1 MNSNT
6 PIIILSRNYSNGLA
20 VARSLGAEGFKIY
33 FIASS
38 FREGA
43 NDIAAKS
50 KYINKFSEI
59 VSSKV
64 GDEGHDL
71 DLINEIMKYAGRFED
86 KPVLFPTDDYTAS
99 IMDNNRDALSPY
111 FLMPEI
117 GDGKQGTLSSYM
129 DKTLQLRMAKEIGL
143 NTPVS
148 MAVSLRDDEIAL
160 PEGIP
165 YPCFVK
171 PIQSIM
177 GYKTEMK
184 VCSDEDELR
193 DHLAGMRE
201 RYSDRDVLVQEF
213 LDIDTEYASAGV
225 CLDQAVIL
233 PALIRKTRIGQHG
246 RGVTLTGELV
256 PFDVLGE
263 DVCKKAIELLQ
274 SFHYTGNFGME
285 FNVVDGKVYFNEVNL
300 RSAGESYAYFKS
312 GVNLPL
318 IFVRHLRGEDAG
330 YEESSFTGIGKTMLY
345 DKIAWEDYA
354 YGDLTWTE
362 LSRCTDEAD
371 LSILCDADDPEPG
384 DAFMEAMINKKDA
397 ETRKHRR
404 VELREKCIE
413 RSSKARG
420 WDRDT
425 AEQWLDSA
433 REKYDLTY
441 RDILKYRFWE
451 SSEEDQD
458 AAYEDLKRKKESR
471 AERRNDEKPLVV
483 VLSRIYSTGLAV
495 VRSLGAEGYPVD
507 YIGNCLKEGQTEI
520 AAQSKYINRSVEVV
534 SRKVAGGG
542 DGIIIKELLKYR
554 RLKKKDERIVLFPT
568 DDYTASVMDA
578 NRDSLSK
585 IFVMPHITDGS
596 EGLMVQKMRKT
607 VQRKMAMAAG
617 LNVPKEWIM
626 DLREKDIVIPEDMV
640 YPCFV
645 KPAESITGY
654 KREMRICRSEKTL
667 WDHIYKLKNRYSN
680 REILIQEFLE
690 IDYEIDMSGICF
702 DQEVIIPAI
711 IKKTQVAQYERGV
724 TLAGKVVPFEELDE
738 MTRLGLIRLMKAFR
752 YNGMFDLE
760 LNVVGGKIY
769 FNEVNLRSGGPNYSY
784 FMSGANLPVVAVK
797 GLLGQQYDEE
807 LAKVDSYGKDFIYE
821 KVAWDDYAAGFIN
834 KRQLNKML
842 AKADIRLLE
851 SLDDPAPTEL
861 FNQKTSTEAEEK
873 REKYKRKKKRRLKNK
888 IKRKISKASGNLGL
902 IARGYPQGFKK
913 NKRDPQSTNPR
924 VLVAG
929 RNWCSNL
936 CMAKSLGEGGFEA
949 EVLRIV
955 QRKPKD
961 SNLLKWLKPEKYSKY
976 VKAFYFL
983 NSRRNSRRIVNRLKA
998 IADPDWK
1005 EHENSEI
1012 ITDNVAIP
1020 PEKRMLIIPADDL
1033 VAHTIDIYYD
1043 ELSDYYKM
1051 PSIDGKGG
1059 GIAELMN
1066 KDVQKKLA
1074 REAGLP
1080 VLNSCVISS
1089 AEKEIIIPDS
1099 VHYPCFIKPNVS
1111 RNSSKSAMMRC
1122 DSRDELLEVLTERKL
1137 SGKQFELLVED
1148 FVEIKREL
1156 SYLGLST
1163 VDGVVC
1169 PGYFEAVVEGEGSHR
1184 GVALLGRLL
1193 PVEEAEPLMSEVVK
1207 FIESLKFNGLFD
1219 VDLIEARDG
1228 TIYFVELNMR
1238 YGASGYALTKGGA
1251 NLPAM
1256 FADYMFNGTPIDK
1269 DCRIN
1274 NAGQTFTSE
1283 KVLIDEYRE
1292 GIIDLDLVDKM
1303 MDEADIHFIMS
1314 DDDPKPYTHMNKL
1327 YSKAKELREE
1337 TLRKAAEEAAAEEA
1351 AAKEDDQ

>member
-1 MNSNT
+1 MSKGI

-20 VARSLGAEGFKIY
+20 VARSLGSEGYAIY

-43 NDIAAKS
+43 NEIAAKS
-50 KYINKFSEI
+50 KYIKEFGEV
-59 VSSKV
+59 VSKKV
-64 GDEGHDL
+64 SDEDSDP
-71 DLINEIMKYAGRFED
+71 DLINEIMKYAGRFES

-99 IMDNNRDALSPY
+99 MMDNSRDDLSPY

-117 GDGKQGTLSSYM
+117 GDGKQGSLTSYM
-129 DKTLQLRMAKEIGL
+129 DKALQLSMAEKAGL

-148 MAVSLRDDEIAL
+148 MTVSLRDEEIAL
-160 PEGIP
+160 PEGVP
-165 YPCFVK
+165 YPCYVK
-171 PIQSIM
+171 PIQSIS

-184 VCSDEDELR
+184 ICEDEKELR
-193 DHLAGMRE
+193 EHLSLMRE
-201 RYSDRDVLVQEF
+201 RYSNRDVMLQEY

-225 CLDQAVIL
+225 CLDQKVIL

-256 PFDVLGE
+256 PFEVLGE
-263 DVCKKAIELLQ
+263 DVCEKAIELLK
-274 SFHYTGNFGME
+274 SFHYIGNFGME
-285 FNVVDGKVYFNEVNL
+285 FNVVNGKVYFNEVNL

-312 GVNLPL
+312 GINLPL
-318 IFVRHLRGEDAG
+318 IFVKHLLGEDTAS
-330 YEESSFTGIGKTMLY
+330 EEGSFDGIGKTLLY

-354 YGDLTWTE
+354 YGQLSWTE
-362 LSRCTDEAD
+362 LNRCIEEAEMK
-371 LSILCDADDPEPG
+371 ILCDVDDPEPG
-384 DAFMEAMINKKDA
+384 DAFVEKMVIKREDENKK
-397 ETRKHRR
+397 RKRLERR
-404 VELREKCIE
+404 ERCIE
-413 RSSKARG
+413 KSAEETG

-425 AEQWLDSA
+425 AEQWLDRA
-433 REKYDLTY
+433 RDKYGLTY
-441 RDILKYRFWE
+441 RDYVRYKFWE
-451 SSEEDQD
+451 YPEEEQD
-458 AAYEDLKRKKESR
+458 AAFEELTSKKEAR
-471 AERRNDEKPLVV
+471 AEKRENEKPLVV

-495 VRSLGAEGYPVD
+495 VRSLGAGGYPID
-507 YIGNCLKEGQTEI
+507 YVGNCHAEGQSSI
-520 AAQSKYINRSVEVV
+520 AAASKYINRSVEVV

-542 DGIIIKELLKYR
+542 DELIMDELLKYADI
-554 RLKKKDERIVLFPT
+554 KKKDERIVLFPT

-578 NRDSLSK
+578 NRNALKK
-585 IFVMPHITDGS
+585 IFVMPYITDGK
-596 EGLMVQKMRKT
+596 EGLMVHKMRKT
-607 VQRKMAMAAG
+607 VQRKMAMEAG

-667 WDHIYKLKNRYSN
+667 WDHLLKLKNRYSN

-702 DQEVIIPAI
+702 DQKVMIPAI

-724 TLAGKVVPFEELDE
+724 TLAGNVVPFEELDE
-738 MTRLGLIRLMKAFR
+738 ETRLGLIRLMKAFR

-760 LNVVGGKIY
+760 LNVVGDKLY

-784 FMSGANLPVVAVK
+784 FMSGVNLPVVAVK
-797 GLLGQQYDEE
+797 GLLGQSYNEE
-807 LAKVDSYGKDFIYE
+807 ETKVKDYGKSFIYE

-834 KRQLNKML
+834 KRQLKKML

-851 SLDDPAPTEL
+851 SVDDPAPTEM
-861 FNQKTSTEAEEK
+861 FNEKTAVEGEEK
-873 REKYKRKKKRRLKNK
+873 RRKFQRRKKNRLKSK
-888 IKRKISKASGNLGL
+888 IRRKISNVTGDVGL
-902 IARGYPQGFKK
+902 MARGYPQGFKK
-913 NKRDPQSTNPR
+913 NMRDPDSPTPR

-936 CMAKSLGEGGFEA
+936 CMAKSLGEGGYEA

-955 QRKPKD
+955 QRKPGD
-961 SNLLKWLKPEKYSKY
+961 NNLLKWLKPEKYSKY

-983 NSRRNSRRIVNRLKA
+983 NSRRKNRRIINRLKT
-998 IADPDWK
+998 IADPDWRLR
-1005 EHENSEI
+1005 ESGEAGAAELPPF
-1012 ITDNVAIP
+1012 P

-1033 VAHTIDIYYD
+1033 VAHTIDLYYD
-1043 ELSDYYKM
+1043 ELSEYYLM
-1051 PSIDGKGG
+1051 PSIDGKAGA
-1059 GIAELMN
+1059 IADMMN
-1066 KDVQKKLA
+1066 KDVQKRLA
-1074 REAGLP
+1074 KEAGLP
-1080 VLNSCVISS
+1080 VVNSCVISS
-1089 AEKEIIIPDS
+1089 EEKEIVIPDS
-1099 VHYPCFIKPNVS
+1099 VTYPCFIKPNVS
-1111 RNSSKSAMMRC
+1111 RNSSKAAMMRC
-1122 DSRDELLEVLTERKL
+1122 DSREELYDVLMERKRA
-1137 SGKQFELLVED
+1137 GKSFELLVED
-1148 FVEIKREL
+1148 FVKIKREL

-1169 PGYFEAVVEGEGSHR
+1169 PGYFEAVVGGEGGHR

-1193 PVEEAEPLMSEVVK
+1193 PVEDAEPLMSEVVK

-1219 VDLIEARDG
+1219 VDLIEAEDG

-1256 FADYMFNGTPIDK
+1256 FADYMFKGIPVDK
-1269 DCRIN
+1269 DCHIN

-1292 GIIDLDLVDKM
+1292 GVIDRELVDKM
-1303 MDEADIHFIMS
+1303 MKEADIHFILS
-1314 DDDPKPYTHMNKL
+1314 EDDPKPYKHMNSL
-1327 YSKAKELREE
+1327 YSKAKKLREE
-1337 TLRKAAEEAAAEEA
+1337 TLRKQAEEAAA
-1351 AAKEDDQ
+1351 QN